1 MPFRYSGSKHEL
13 LEKIRHPPIGSR
25 KIVEPFAGS
34 ARYGIYH
41 CPEKLY
47 LYEANTDIHEL
58 WRWLIDDA
66 SSEDLVEL
74 EKKRAIVTRN
84 VRELNLDKARETL
97 MRLTCTGV
105 YVGQLCSWVM
115 YPQHRVDFS
124 QIADLI
130 PWIKSN
136 IVLGGTDFRDSI
148 VHDDDDDVMYFIDP
162 PYLGTSGCYIDK
174 STKINHDN
182 VLSSEE
188 IADFVCSI
196 KSPTIF
202 TYGTDAPET
211 FPMFKWHRMME
222 KSVPRIKNANGTSR
236 TRTEW
241 AAYINFKNRLPD
253 GSTYAA

>member
-1 MPFRYSGSKHEL
+1 MPFRYSGSKDEL
-13 LEKIRHPPIGSR
+13 LKIIRHPPIGSN

-41 CPEKLY
+41 NPEKLY
-47 LYEANTDIHEL
+47 LYEANTHVHEL
-58 WRWLIDDA
+58 WRWLIEDA
-66 SSEDLVEL
+66 SSEDLIEL
-74 EKKRAIVTRN
+74 QESRALITQN

-124 QIADLI
+124 HIAELI
-130 PWIKSN
+130 PFFKES
-136 IVLGGTDFRDSI
+136 VRLEGTDFRESI
-148 VHDDDDDVMYFIDP
+148 KHDREEDVMYFIDP
-162 PYLGTSGCYIDK
+162 PYIGTSGCYIDK
-174 STKINHDN
+174 DEKVNHDN
-182 VLSSEE
+182 VLSVED
-188 IADFVCSI
+188 IADFVCSL

-202 TYGTDAPET
+202 TYGTDAPES
-211 FPMFKWHRMME
+211 FPMFEWHKMME

-241 AAYINFKNRLPD
+241 TSYINFKNRLPD
-253 GSTYAA
+253 GSTYEA